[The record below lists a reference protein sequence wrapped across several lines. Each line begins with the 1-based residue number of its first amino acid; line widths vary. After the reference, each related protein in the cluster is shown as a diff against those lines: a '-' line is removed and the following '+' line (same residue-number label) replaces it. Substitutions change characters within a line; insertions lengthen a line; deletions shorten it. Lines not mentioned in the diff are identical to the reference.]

1 MWKGCIN
8 KTQPSSVKHRLGN
21 RDAWALGY
29 YCMQSGFADGGVCV
43 SSLNQVR
50 SCAKGYSL
58 TPGGAAIGEEFLT
71 AVCSHC
77 HAAESSVIYSV
88 IGA

>member
-1 MWKGCIN
+1 MCFKFKW
-8 KTQPSSVKHRLGN
+8 
-21 RDAWALGY
+21 
-29 YCMQSGFADGGVCV
+29 
-43 SSLNQVR
+43 SL
-50 SCAKGYSL
+50 SLCEEGYSL
-58 TPGGAAIGEEFLT
+58 TPGVQQVEKSLT

>member
-1 MWKGCIN
+1 MWKGYIN
-8 KTQPSSVKHRLGN
+8 KSQPSRVKRRHGN
-21 RDAWALGY
+21 RDARALGCY
-29 YCMQSGFADGGVCV
+29 YFQRGSADGGVCV
-43 SSLNQVR
+43 SSLNGV
-50 SCAKGYSL
+50 CLCEEGYSL
-58 TPGGAAIGEEFLT
+58 TPGVQQVEKSLT

>member
-1 MWKGCIN
+1 MCFKF
-8 KTQPSSVKHRLGN
+8 KSSQKLYERVLPHS
-21 RDAWALGY
+21 W
-29 YCMQSGFADGGVCV
+29 
-43 SSLNQVR
+43 
-50 SCAKGYSL
+50 
-58 TPGGAAIGEEFLT
+58 GAAIGEEFLT

>member
-1 MWKGCIN
+1 MFQFK
-8 KTQPSSVKHRLGN
+8 SSG
-21 RDAWALGY
+21 
-29 YCMQSGFADGGVCV
+29 
-43 SSLNQVR
+43 SLCER
-50 SCAKGYSL
+50 ILAHSW
-58 TPGGAAIGEEFLT
+58 GAAGRSLT